1 MAARAPA
8 ESVNPLIWTGSTL
21 KVLDQRCLPEHV
33 EYREYASSHEVA
45 EAISSMQVR
54 GAPAIG
60 IAAAYGAAL
69 SVLERAKTG
78 GSEWKDAVQS
88 DLDELARSRPTAV
101 NLFWALE
108 RIEKVLEDA
117 SWSDAPTLI
126 IREALDIHEQD
137 RLANLKMGI
146 LGADLL
152 EPNAGLLTHCNT
164 GALATGGLGTA
175 LGVVRTAVSRSP
187 RAVFATETRPWNQ
200 GARLTIWELSQDRI
214 PATLIADS
222 AASML
227 MRSGQVGW
235 VIVGAD
241 RITANGDTA
250 NKIGTYQL
258 AVAAKQHGLKFMVV
272 APTSTIDW
280 SIESGEGI
288 EIEERDAAE
297 LLPAIYRE
305 KNAEIDAWN
314 PVFDVTPHAFID
326 VIVTEKGVVKK
337 PSMETMQAVLR

>member
-78 GSEWKDAVQS
+78 GSDWKDAVQS

-117 SWSDAPTLI
+117 SWSDAPALT

-146 LGADLL
+146 LGADLI

-200 GARLTIWELSQDRI
+200 GARLTIWG
-214 PATLIADS
+214 TLAGSDSRDIDCRFCRLHAD
-222 AASML
+222 AQ
-227 MRSGQVGW
+227 RTGRVGHRRGRPNYSEW
-235 VIVGAD
+235 GYSEQ
-241 RITANGDTA
+241 GW
-250 NKIGTYQL
+250 Y
-258 AVAAKQHGLKFMVV
+258 
-272 APTSTIDW
+272 
-280 SIESGEGI
+280 
-288 EIEERDAAE
+288 
-297 LLPAIYRE
+297 LPACSGCKAARTQVHGRRSHFNHRLEHRE
-305 KNAEIDAWN
+305 RR
-314 PVFDVTPHAFID
+314 
-326 VIVTEKGVVKK
+326 GY
-337 PSMETMQAVLR
+337 